1 MDSITKTIAVI
12 QEHVPQVLAA
22 GAALVAAVVAF
33 WAALRN
39 RKR

>member
-1 MDSITKTIAVI
+1 METITDTITVI

-22 GAALVAAVVAF
+22 GTALVAAVVAF